1 MLSGIDANASSIE
14 VKVDIAGHSLQVSDN
29 GDGITYTDMEHVG
42 VRYSTSKCS
51 TLQDLGRIRTYG
63 FRGEAIAAMTE
74 MSLVDI
80 VSYPRGQKHIYSTI
94 FRGGE
99 RLYCGRTGKR
109 PRFNHGT
116 TVSYPVRQNY
126 WSEASVSKLDL
137 ELEKVRRAVEILAL
151 ISPRVSFTVI
161 DMAKGAKVM
170 TCRKADSQLNRI
182 TAVLGQA
189 LSSSLAFVKSIDDP
203 AYSFS
208 GYISTVAHYNRL
220 YQFIYLN
227 NRPINSE
234 SLNRAIT
241 QLFQQSS
248 FSKDSLQYN
257 EDLRRSKDRYP
268 VYVLMLKCL
277 PCEYDICVDPS
288 KVTVEFE
295 RKSRAKPCI
304 GNAGDS
310 LGRISR
316 VKTSRPSKAAK
327 PLQHSSVSDGDNIH
341 HEDIDIEDDLEFEL
355 DVDWMAAMLED
366 DFVSSEVEYNRQ
378 SDGGIMLPDSMSER
392 TSLPHVT
399 GPRSRPFNAGTSGI
413 WAQDALRKWVNPVF
427 PTPPNHIPALKTWNL
442 DGLAQGENGHGQ
454 SIEKS

>member
-295 RKSRAKPCI
+295 DEERVLYIVRDTIITFLERRHLLSRSAALTLRNQTTTRKRKSRAKPCI

-366 DFVSSEVEYNRQ
+366 DFVSSE
-378 SDGGIMLPDSMSER
+378 
-392 TSLPHVT
+392 
-399 GPRSRPFNAGTSGI
+399 
-413 WAQDALRKWVNPVF
+413 
-427 PTPPNHIPALKTWNL
+427 
-442 DGLAQGENGHGQ
+442 
-454 SIEKS
+454 